1 MIFLQPTRCWRS
13 NKRET
18 HTPSY
23 GCSPLRRHVSQPI
36 AYSLMHPISMT
47 PLIQKTLASA
57 LPLHLITPLH
67 PYVVIRSQYKAVR
80 SMSSEST
87 QRLFQ
92 LRLDP
97 LTGRSEWV
105 VIEEQEVSE
114 SSPKSLLATTSY
126 LDMLNDCR
134 RNRAYREAIE
144 KTVTKPCHVLDIGYY

>member
-1 MIFLQPTRCWRS
+1 MIFLQLNAVLTEQQ
-13 NKRET
+13 ET
-18 HTPSY
+18 YTHPVLWLL
-23 GCSPLRRHVSQPI
+23 PLRRHVSQPI
-36 AYSLMHPISMT
+36 AYSPTHPISMT
-47 PLIQKTLASA
+47 PLIHKTLASA

-67 PYVVIRSQYKAVR
+67 PFVVIRSQYKAVR

-126 LDMLNDCR
+126 LDMLNDSR

-144 KTVTKPCHVLDIGYY
+144 KTVTKPCYVLDIGYY